1 MAERRIVIYGETVLR
16 EVSEAVD
23 EINRQVKD
31 LVSDLVDTL
40 KKAKGLGL
48 SAVQIGVLMRV
59 FVLDLSAVDLTESL
73 RVFINPEILETS
85 GEVEM
90 EEGCLS
96 FPGIYQKI
104 ARPAE
109 VKVKATDLEGR
120 EFVLET
126 KGLVA
131 RAVLHEYDHLEG
143 KLYVDLMTPLTRTL
157 LKGRLRKLARSS
169 CAAAPPPA

>member
-1 MAERRIVIYGETVLR
+1 MSERRIVIYGEAVLR

-23 EINRQVKD
+23 EINQQVKD

-48 SAVQIGVLMRV
+48 SAVQIGVLKRV
-59 FVLDLSAVDLTESL
+59 FIVDLTAVDLTETL

-85 GEVEM
+85 GEAEM

-104 ARPAE
+104 VRPAV

-120 EFVLET
+120 EFVLEA
-126 KGLVA
+126 KGMAA

-143 KLYVDLMTPLTRTL
+143 KLYIERMTPLTRTL
-157 LKGRLRKLARSS
+157 LKGRLKKLAKSS
-169 CAAAPPPA
+169 CAA

>member
-1 MAERRIVIYGETVLR
+1 MSERRIVIYGEAVLR

-31 LVSDLVDTL
+31 LVSDMVDTL

-48 SAVQIGVLMRV
+48 SAVQIGVLKRV
-59 FVLDLSAVDLTESL
+59 FVIDLAVVDLTETL
-73 RVFINPEILETS
+73 RVFINPEILEKS
-85 GEVEM
+85 GEAEM

-104 ARPAE
+104 VRPAV

-120 EFVLET
+120 EFVLEA
-126 KGLVA
+126 KGMAA
-131 RAVLHEYDHLEG
+131 RAILHECDHLEG
-143 KLYVDLMTPLTRTL
+143 KLYIDRMTPLTRTL
-157 LKGRLRKLARSS
+157 LKGRLRKLAKSS
-169 CAAAPPPA
+169 CAA

>member
-1 MAERRIVIYGETVLR
+1 MSERRIVIYGEAVLR

-31 LVSDLVDTL
+31 LVSDMVDTL

-48 SAVQIGVLMRV
+48 SAVQIGVLKRV
-59 FVLDLSAVDLTESL
+59 FIVDLSVVDLTETL

-85 GEVEM
+85 GEAEM

-104 ARPAE
+104 VRPAV

-120 EFVLET
+120 EFVLEAT
-126 KGLVA
+126 GMAA
-131 RAVLHEYDHLEG
+131 RAILHEYDHLEG
-143 KLYVDLMTPLTRTL
+143 KLYIERMTPLTRTL
-157 LKGRLRKLARSS
+157 LKGRLRKLAKSS
-169 CAAAPPPA
+169 CAA

>member
-1 MAERRIVIYGETVLR
+1 MSERRIVIYGEAVLR

-48 SAVQIGVLMRV
+48 SAVQIGVLKRV
-59 FVLDLSAVDLTESL
+59 FIVDLTAVDLTETL

-85 GEVEM
+85 GEAEM

-104 ARPAE
+104 VRPAV

-120 EFVLET
+120 EFVLEA
-126 KGLVA
+126 KGMAA
-131 RAVLHEYDHLEG
+131 RAILHEYDHLEG
-143 KLYVDLMTPLTRTL
+143 KLYIDRMTPLTRTL
-157 LKGRLRKLARSS
+157 LKGRLKKLAKSS
-169 CAAAPPPA
+169 CAA